1 MFLYVPIQGLASGIL
16 SSNARWIDV
25 LYVVFLFVTDISF
38 LEVNVLTECEDRLLQ
53 TCQTCQIVLCIFV
66 VEKLSYSA

>member
-1 MFLYVPIQGLASGIL
+1 MCLYKALQVAFSVVMHAGLMYSM
-16 SSNARWIDV
+16 SC
-25 LYVVFLFVTDISF
+25 FLFVTDISF